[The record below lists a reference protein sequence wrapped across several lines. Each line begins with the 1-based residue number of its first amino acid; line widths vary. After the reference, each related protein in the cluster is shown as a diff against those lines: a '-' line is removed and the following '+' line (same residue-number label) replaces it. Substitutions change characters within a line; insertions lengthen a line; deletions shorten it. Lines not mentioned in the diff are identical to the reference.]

1 MNKLPADVQRILNSQ
16 TPKVLRKDF
25 ETIAFDKFK
34 DLKNQLLL
42 EFNNHLITQEIKLGP
57 NGSNISGTLG
67 GQSNLFAF
75 IGFDSS
81 DDPIRPILD
90 ILENIEIRFVK
101 DIEIGSLFTV
111 SFPEPSDI
119 FAVTPMPWASGRSW
133 AKGIE
138 QGISG
143 FGYLIKDNTSL
154 SRSGAALQSSVKIR
168 SGTYKNTS
176 YISAILKKYKTQFMS
191 LK

>member
-16 TPKVLRKDF
+16 APKVLRKDF
-25 ETIAFDKFK
+25 EAIAFDKFK

-143 FGYLIKDNTSL
+143 LGYLIKDNTSL